1 MNAQVEIQNNQHDN
15 QLKGWVLRALITLKG
30 HKKFV
35 TDASFSDD
43 QLAEFLGLDRW
54 LKIDIE
60 FDRQLILRDLK
71 TSFKLLEKEAIA
83 PSIPLNINVE
93 LLSEL
98 LGLTVTEKNLV
109 AFLIAL
115 HNEAPLKEAIE
126 TLGLVNSS
134 QLPLYLSFLIQDD
147 ITEVKQAISNNS
159 LLIKS
164 GLLTID
170 RFGPFELN
178 SKISLFSNDFADQ
191 MYACVLNEND
201 LLKMCAQRSSQA
213 TLLLDDFTNIKEQ
226 IILVEPYL
234 KIIHQSA
241 KPGVNILLYGS
252 PGTGKTEFSKTIAEL
267 TGYDLF
273 EVISSDADDGDPLS
287 GDQRLRAYCVA
298 QSLLSCGKNL
308 LVFDEVED
316 VFGGSQ
322 ELFSY
327 RPSARRS
334 KAWFNR
340 LLENNQ
346 VPAIWIT
353 NNIDAIDPAFIRR
366 FDFAIEFGNPSI
378 SQRKKVLDQ
387 YCQDFLSCESRQKLS
402 HLKDLS
408 PAGVARAAK
417 VVDILKKS
425 SFDENELAFR
435 TLVND
440 SLKAQGYKSIKSN
453 FSDASNPEFST
464 QYIQSSY
471 DIDLLVQGILRTKTG
486 RICLY
491 GPPGTGKSAF
501 GHWLSKIAE
510 LPLSIKKVSDLI
522 SPYVGESEKNIAACF
537 EEASQD
543 NAILMIDEAD
553 SFLRDRRQASQSWEV
568 TLVNEML
575 TQIEHFDGLL
585 IVSTNLLNGL
595 DQASLR
601 RFDLKIQFDFLDAE
615 KSWALFK
622 GYCSHLKLKKGG
634 RSAKTK
640 LATIN
645 NLTPGDF
652 ASVARRSRLLPLD
665 TADEFLSALIQE
677 VSYKESKNLRIGF
690 IH

>member
-1 MNAQVEIQNNQHDN
+1 MNAQVDIQSNQHDN
-15 QLKGWVLRALITLKG
+15 QVKGWALRALLTLKG

-35 TDASFSDD
+35 SDVSFSDD

-54 LKIDIE
+54 LDVDIE
-60 FDRQLILRDLK
+60 FDRKLILRDLK
-71 TSFKLLEKEAIA
+71 SSFKLLEKKAKA
-83 PSIPLNINVE
+83 PSTPLSMNVE
-93 LLSEL
+93 LLSKL
-98 LGLTVTEKNLV
+98 LGLTAAEKNLV
-109 AFLIAL
+109 AFLVAL
-115 HNEAPLKEAIE
+115 HNDARLKEAIE
-126 TLGLVNSS
+126 TLGLVSSS
-134 QLPLYLSFLIQDD
+134 QLPLYLSYLIQDD
-147 ITEVKQAISNNS
+147 ISDVKQAISNNG

-164 GLLTID
+164 GVLTID
-170 RFGPFELN
+170 RFGACCLET
-178 SKISLFSNDFADQ
+178 KISLFSNHFADQ
-191 MYACVLNEND
+191 MYANILNEDD
-201 LLKMCAQRSSQA
+201 LLKMCAQRSSQEILSIA
-213 TLLLDDFTNIKEQ
+213 DFTDIKEQ
-226 IILVEPYL
+226 INLVRPYL
-234 KIIHQSA
+234 IALHNRTKS
-241 KPGVNILLYGS
+241 GVNILLYGA
-252 PGTGKTEFSKTIAEL
+252 PGTGKTEFSKTIAAL
-267 TGYDLF
+267 TGYELF
-273 EVISSDADDGDPLS
+273 EVISSDAEEGDPLS

-298 QSLLSCGKNL
+298 QSLLSCGENL
-308 LVFDEVED
+308 LVFDEMED
-316 VFGGSQ
+316 VFGGQ
-322 ELFSY
+322 ALFNS
-327 RPSARRS
+327 RSIVRQS

-340 LLENNQ
+340 LLEQNR

-353 NNIDAIDPAFIRR
+353 NNIDEIDPAYIRR
-366 FDFAIEFGNPSI
+366 FDFAIAFGKPSI
-378 SQRKKVLDQ
+378 TQRKKVLDQ
-387 YCQDFLSCESRQKLS
+387 YCQNFLSGESRQKLS
-402 HLKDLS
+402 HIKDLS
-408 PAGVARAAK
+408 PAAVARAAK
-417 VVDILKKS
+417 VVGILQECS
-425 SFDENELAFR
+425 IDENELAFR

-440 SLKAQGYKSIKSN
+440 SLKAQGYERIKSN
-453 FSDASNPEFST
+453 VSDTSKPEFST

-471 DIDLLVQGILRTKTG
+471 DIDLLVKGILRTKTG

-501 GHWLSKIAE
+501 GHWLSEIAE

-601 RFDLKIQFDFLDAE
+601 RFDLKVQFDFLDAE
-615 KSWALFK
+615 KSWELFQH
-622 GYCSHLKLKKGG
+622 YCSHLNLKKVD
-634 RSAKTK
+634 RSTK
-640 LATIN
+640 ARLAPIN

-665 TADEFLSALIQE
+665 TPDDFLSALIQE
-677 VSYKESKNLRIGF
+677 VSYKESTNLRIGF